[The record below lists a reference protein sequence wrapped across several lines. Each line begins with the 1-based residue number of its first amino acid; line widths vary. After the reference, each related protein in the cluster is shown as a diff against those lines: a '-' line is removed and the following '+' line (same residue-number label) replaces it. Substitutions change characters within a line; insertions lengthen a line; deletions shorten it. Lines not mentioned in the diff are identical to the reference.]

1 MRDLL
6 KKGFFTRI
14 KNSTFAGDNSL
25 GHFAHI
31 HNCNIG
37 RMSYV
42 GSRCTLIG
50 TDIGSFCSI
59 AADVKIIAGEH
70 PANTWIST
78 HPSFYSKNC
87 ATGISF
93 VEEDKFQQVKYANS
107 DTKRIVIIGNDVWI
121 GFGVRIMNGVHIGDG
136 AIVAT
141 GALVTKDVEPYSIV
155 GGIPA
160 KKIGQRFSDE
170 EIDFLLANK
179 WWEKDMEWIRT
190 HAPSFDNIEKYRK
203 LFV

>member
-1 MRDLL
+1 M
-6 KKGFFTRI
+6 KKGFLTRI
-14 KNSTFAGDNSL
+14 KNSTFAGYNFI

-31 HNCNIG
+31 YNCNVGI
-37 RMSYV
+37 MSYV

-59 AADVKIIAGEH
+59 AADVRIIAGEH
-70 PANTWIST
+70 PTDTWVST
-78 HPSFYSKNC
+78 HPSFYTKKC
-87 ATGISF
+87 VTGVSF
-93 VEEDKFQQVKYANS
+93 VEDDKFHQIKYVNS
-107 DTKRIVIIGNDVWI
+107 DTKRIVSIGNDVWI

-136 AIVAT
+136 AIVAA
-141 GALVTKDVEPYSIV
+141 GAIVTKDVKPYTIV

-179 WWEKDMEWIRT
+179 WWDKDMDWIQRN
-190 HAPSFDNIEKYRK
+190 APSFDNIEKYK
-203 LFV
+203 QLFV